1 VAERSAFSRGLV
13 MALCLG
19 VTALGLANTYGDNA
33 EVVKRAQTTACGAEG
48 CSFTTLR
55 QERSP
60 FSQQFTFQVRLT
72 EKGKERGATADVK
85 CARAYVLV
93 GDYACEL
100 TSGGLPKSATA
111 P

>member
-1 VAERSAFSRGLV
+1 MAEASALTRGVVLAV
-13 MALCLG
+13 CLG

-33 EVVKRAQTTACGAEG
+33 DVIKLAQTKACGAEG

-60 FSQQFTFQVRLT
+60 FSQSFTFQVRLT

-85 CARAYVLV
+85 CARAYVLA
-93 GDYACEL
+93 GDFACEL
-100 TSGGLPKSATA
+100 TSGGLPNAAA